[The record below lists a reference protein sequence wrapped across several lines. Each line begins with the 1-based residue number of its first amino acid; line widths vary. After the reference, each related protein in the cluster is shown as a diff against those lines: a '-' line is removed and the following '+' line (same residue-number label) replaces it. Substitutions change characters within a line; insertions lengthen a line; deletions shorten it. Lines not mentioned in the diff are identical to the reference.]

1 MAVLRHMSMYL
12 INHMKKLENMIKK
25 LYGAVLTAAMII
37 ALLVL
42 AAPCLLIFCEGNDG
56 NPTVWNF
63 VGIAWLVGL
72 AIVFKMKS

>member
-1 MAVLRHMSMYL
+1 
-12 INHMKKLENMIKK
+12 MIKK

-37 ALLVL
+37 AMLVL

-63 VGIAWLVGL
+63 VGIAWIVGL
-72 AIVFKMKS
+72 AVVFKMKS